1 MEYSLINDDASLAY
15 IPFARFF
22 SQLQSSGFNDLLLNF
37 LARYWYL
44 VKRTKIII
52 LLRIIFSDWN
62 IKYINEFNLISVN
75 VAKFYSYHHP
85 DAWVM
90 CYDAI
95 ALWCSNWK
103 KQLND
108 VDAGNKRE
116 TKIVIRKI
124 KKIVFLVNI
133 SSYSIFTLHSF
144 GSHANLIS
152 SIG

>member
-22 SQLQSSGFNDLLLNF
+22 SQPQSSGFHDWLLNF

-62 IKYINEFNLISVN
+62 IKYINKFNLISVN
-75 VAKFYSYHHP
+75 VANFSSGHP

-95 ALWCSNWK
+95 ALWCSNL

-108 VDAGNKRE
+108 VDVGNRRE
-116 TKIVIRKI
+116 TKIVLRKL